1 MLTKLRT
8 EMRASDLGRGHR
20 IFLLILVSM
29 GSSTIYAPAYL
40 KGVFYDPLMQ
50 SLGVT
55 NAQLGALLSAYAIT
69 ATICYLPSGIVADKV
84 RVRTLGWVGFS
95 TTAVLTYLYA
105 MLPSFG
111 TLMMIFVGMG
121 FTTILIWWGIR
132 FKLVRLISKE
142 AEYAKNI
149 GLSYGIYGAAGLVV
163 GLTNTA
169 IISALANNIDLAVR
183 TLLIFLGSLI
193 LLLGIL
199 SFLFIPKFEGE
210 ISTSEKAAFDFRSVG
225 IALKSPVVW
234 LAALC
239 MFFVYFYYT
248 GVTYTTPYLQNAVGA
263 SLAVVSIVSVVRT
276 YGITLLSGPI
286 FGWLAEKANSPAKI
300 IVAGSIASA
309 LGIVALIVLP
319 ANAGMAVV
327 AAIVIILLGFI
338 ANGTFGIVS
347 GTLTEG
353 RVPLTIFG
361 TATGILSVV
370 GFLPDTFSSTW
381 FGAIID
387 AKGNDAFV
395 EIFWINIG
403 AAVLAALSAIAL
415 MAYVKKNKAKLDSTA
430 AEAAAVA
437 GLRGSEQD
445 DDLIPVGA
453 ADAQPNTPITPAATD
468 ALGEALDD
476 NKPQV

>member
-1 MLTKLRT
+1 MLTMLKGER
-8 EMRASDLGRGHR
+8 RASDLSRGHR

-40 KGVFYDPLMQ
+40 KGVFYDPLMR
-50 SLGVT
+50 SLEVT

-69 ATICYLPSGIVADKV
+69 ATVCYLPSGIVADKV
-84 RVRTLGWVGFS
+84 RVRTLAWVGFS
-95 TTAVLTYLYA
+95 TTAVLTYVYA

-111 TLMMIFVGMG
+111 TLMLVFIGMG

-132 FKLVRLISKE
+132 FKLVRLISGE

-163 GLTNTA
+163 GLTNAA
-169 IISALANNIDLAVR
+169 IISTLANNIDLAVR

-210 ISTSEKAAFDFRSVG
+210 IQSGDKGAFDFRSIG
-225 IALKSPVVW
+225 IALRSPVVW
-234 LAALC
+234 LAATC

-263 SLAVVSIVSVVRT
+263 SLAVVSVVSVVRT

-286 FGWLAEKANSPAKI
+286 FGWLADKANSPSKVI
-300 IVAGSIASA
+300 IAGSIAAA
-309 LGIVALIVLP
+309 LGILALVFLP
-319 ANAGMAVV
+319 QQTSMAVV

-353 RVPLTIFG
+353 KVPLTIFG

-381 FGAIID
+381 FGAIMD
-387 AKGNDAFV
+387 AHGNDAFV
-395 EIFWINIG
+395 QIFWINIG

-415 MAYVKKNKAKLDSTA
+415 MVYVSRNRDKLERTA

-437 GLRGSEQD
+437 GLELLPDGSTAIPD
-445 DDLIPVGA
+445 DKGA
-453 ADAQPNTPITPAATD
+453 AADGTQTR
-468 ALGEALDD
+468 
-476 NKPQV
+476 